1 MKNNPEIKQFDIWI
15 ADLNPGNSS
24 EVGKTQPVLI
34 IQSDL
39 LNSNGHSSFIACPIS
54 SQERGDMKIL
64 RLPVEATL
72 ENGLKKKS
80 YILTDQIRSL
90 DVSRIKERVGKISKE
105 TSEDLKNNL
114 RIILNL

>member
-15 ADLNPGNSS
+15 ADLDPGNGS
-24 EVGKTQPVLI
+24 EVGKTRPVLI

-39 LNSNGHSSFIACPIS
+39 LNSNEHSSFIACPIS

-90 DVSRIKERVGKISKE
+90 DLSRIKERVGKISKE
-105 TSEDLKNNL
+105 VSEDLQNSL